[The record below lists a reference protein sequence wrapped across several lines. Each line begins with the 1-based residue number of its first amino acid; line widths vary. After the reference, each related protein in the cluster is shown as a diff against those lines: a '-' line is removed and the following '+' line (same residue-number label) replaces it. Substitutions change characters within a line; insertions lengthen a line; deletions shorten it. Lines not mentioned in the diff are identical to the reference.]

1 MPVAEPRS
9 GGHQD
14 GRWLR
19 DRRGS
24 DMWPWEHLAISYLA
38 YSLLGRLAWRRP
50 RPLREPPSVTFG
62 TQFPDL
68 VDKPLG

>member
-1 MPVAEPRS
+1 
-9 GGHQD
+9 
-14 GRWLR
+14 
-19 DRRGS
+19 
-24 DMWPWEHLAISYLA
+24 MWPWEHLAIGYLA

-50 RPLREPPSVTFG
+50 PTVGTAITVAFG

>member
-1 MPVAEPRS
+1 
-9 GGHQD
+9 
-14 GRWLR
+14 
-19 DRRGS
+19 
-24 DMWPWEHLAISYLA
+24 MWPWEHLAISYLA